1 MAYKLTLQQKP
12 AYLHASVTGEN
23 SRENVARYLQELRR
37 ECVARTCSRVL
48 VEERLE
54 GARLGTSDVFAIV
67 MDESSRAVGVFQAIA
82 YVDVNAGGD
91 MMKFAENVALNRG
104 VPVRL
109 FGTVA
114 EAEKWLEDPF
124 TSVR

>member
-12 AYLHASVTGEN
+12 ACLHATVTGEN

-37 ECVARTCSRVL
+37 ECVARACSRVL

>member
-1 MAYKLTLQQKP
+1 
-12 AYLHASVTGEN
+12 
-23 SRENVARYLQELRR
+23 
-37 ECVARTCSRVL
+37 VL

-67 MDESSRAVGVFQAIA
+67 MDESSRAVEVFQAIA